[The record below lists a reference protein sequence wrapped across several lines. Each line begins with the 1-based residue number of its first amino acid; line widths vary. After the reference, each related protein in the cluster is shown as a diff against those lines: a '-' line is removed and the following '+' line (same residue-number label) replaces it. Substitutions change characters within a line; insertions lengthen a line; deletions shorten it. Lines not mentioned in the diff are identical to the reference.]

1 VLIAGRWSGPGQLAS
16 TPLGDMLPVVPADGA
31 AATVKPFRPRLT
43 AEASLHEFM
52 RLGRDESDTAQAWSK
67 LDPLPWYQPV
77 ERPHPQATVLLA
89 HPTDRCADG
98 RTPQPLIAIRR
109 YGRGEVVYLGF
120 DQMWRM
126 RKGVGDRYY
135 RQFWGQ
141 LIYRLGLSHA
151 LGSSKRFVVR
161 SDADK
166 YQPGDAA
173 VITVEAY
180 DKDFRPLKAD
190 GLAGRS
196 LAGELVSPE
205 ALRAEKPAQPVALQ
219 QLREGVFEARVQ
231 LGDAGEYRM
240 RVTDP
245 LTGEATEAAF
255 RVDSLSAE
263 KRSVVRNTALAG
275 MLASRT
281 GGRAYD
287 LASATRLPD
296 EIDAVARPERS
307 VKVFPLSNTWLCFL
321 TVVGLMLGEWLLR
334 KRSNL
339 S

>member
-1 VLIAGRWSGPGQLAS
+1 
-16 TPLGDMLPVVPADGA
+16 MLPVVPTDGA
-31 AATVKPFRPRLT
+31 AAVVKPFRPRLT

-180 DKDFRPLKAD
+180 DKDFRPLRAD
-190 GLAGRS
+190 DVAGRA
-196 LAGELVSPE
+196 LAGELISPE
-205 ALRAEKPAQPVALQ
+205 ALRGERRPEPVALQ

-245 LTGEATEAAF
+245 LTGEATEADF

-263 KRSVVRNTALAG
+263 QRSVVRNTALAG

-287 LASATRLPD
+287 LVSAAKLPE
-296 EIDAVARPERS
+296 EIYAVARPERS
-307 VKVFPLSNTWLCFL
+307 VKVFSLSSTWLCFA

-334 KRSNL
+334 KRTDL